1 MDLAG
6 MNYDFKVE
14 VNSFRLQLEGANAL
28 TPCRHFA
35 FGSMQ

>member
-1 MDLAG
+1 

-28 TPCRHFA
+28 TPRLRFA
-35 FGSMQ
+35 FGPMQ